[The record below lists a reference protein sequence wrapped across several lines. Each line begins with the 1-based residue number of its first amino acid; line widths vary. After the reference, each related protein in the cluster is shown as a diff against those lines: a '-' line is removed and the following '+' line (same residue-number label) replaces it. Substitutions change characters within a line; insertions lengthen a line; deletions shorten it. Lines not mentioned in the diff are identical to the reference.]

1 MIKKKTA
8 EGKSKEDKI
17 KILETTVDEI
27 KGRFGDGS
35 IMKLGDAKRVDVDAI
50 PTGSISLDLALGVG
64 GMPKGRIIEI
74 FGPESSGKS
83 TLALHIVAE
92 AQKKDGLAAFID
104 AEHALDPEY
113 AKKIGVKI
121 NDLLISQP
129 DTGEEALEILESL
142 VKSGVV
148 DVVIIDSVAALTP
161 RAEIEGEMG
170 QSHMGLQARLMSQA
184 CLAEDSELINPISGK
199 ISTIK
204 EIVENRLPWH
214 SLTYNEKEGKFI
226 ISKVIDW
233 LLQGKK
239 ECFEVKTKDGH
250 ILKLTDDHLVLTLN
264 GWKQVKDLTAQD
276 CLAIPRKIPE
286 SELALNKENKKKLTD
301 EEVKIIAY
309 VLGDGNFT
317 SPNYNLGFANID
329 SEIINDLNTALQKL
343 DCELC
348 QKSYKDYMISKKK
361 YLPLGSYRSPVK
373 ELLRR
378 EGVFGKKSPQK
389 DIPSTIFQLSNQ
401 QVALFISRI
410 WSCDG
415 HIDSS
420 AKAII
425 YSSSS
430 LKLIKQLQ
438 FLLLRFGIVSRW
450 SQKRPLP
457 HVLYKLIIQG
467 RKNIQVFASEI
478 GVVGA
483 KEGRLKELV
492 DGEWKSKNMPFQDV
506 FPYQLVPKV
515 KEAVYLAG
523 HTGQDISHLFGLF
536 NRTSFPEF
544 KPDRLRLSRK
554 HLEKIADFI
563 ENKELKKLAKEE
575 VYWNNIV
582 SISPIGKRAVYDL
595 TIKDKPNFVT
605 NGVVVHNCRKLT
617 ALTAKSGTTV
627 IFINQIRMKIGI
639 VFGNPE
645 ETSGG
650 KALKFYSSVRLDLR
664 RSAQIKQGDQI
675 IGNRVKA
682 KVVKNKVAP
691 PFQQTEFD
699 IFYNEGISRLADI
712 LNTGLKLGVVNR
724 SGAWFNYKEEK
735 LGQGLEVA
743 KISLKENPRLTAE
756 IVKEIKKAI

>member
-1 MIKKKTA
+1 MVKKKTA

-64 GMPKGRIIEI
+64 GMPRGRIIEI

-92 AQKKDGLAAFID
+92 AQKRDGLAAFID

-129 DTGEEALEILESL
+129 DTGEQALEILESL

-184 CLAEDSELINPISGK
+184 L
-199 ISTIK
+199 
-204 EIVENRLPWH
+204 
-214 SLTYNEKEGKFI
+214 
-226 ISKVIDW
+226 
-233 LLQGKK
+233 
-239 ECFEVKTKDGH
+239 
-250 ILKLTDDHLVLTLN
+250 
-264 GWKQVKDLTAQD
+264 
-276 CLAIPRKIPE
+276 
-286 SELALNKENKKKLTD
+286 
-301 EEVKIIAY
+301 
-309 VLGDGNFT
+309 
-317 SPNYNLGFANID
+317 
-329 SEIINDLNTALQKL
+329 
-343 DCELC
+343 
-348 QKSYKDYMISKKK
+348 
-361 YLPLGSYRSPVK
+361 
-373 ELLRR
+373 
-378 EGVFGKKSPQK
+378 
-389 DIPSTIFQLSNQ
+389 
-401 QVALFISRI
+401 
-410 WSCDG
+410 
-415 HIDSS
+415 
-420 AKAII
+420 
-425 YSSSS
+425 
-430 LKLIKQLQ
+430 
-438 FLLLRFGIVSRW
+438 
-450 SQKRPLP
+450 
-457 HVLYKLIIQG
+457 
-467 RKNIQVFASEI
+467 
-478 GVVGA
+478 
-483 KEGRLKELV
+483 
-492 DGEWKSKNMPFQDV
+492 
-506 FPYQLVPKV
+506 
-515 KEAVYLAG
+515 
-523 HTGQDISHLFGLF
+523 
-536 NRTSFPEF
+536 
-544 KPDRLRLSRK
+544 
-554 HLEKIADFI
+554 
-563 ENKELKKLAKEE
+563 
-575 VYWNNIV
+575 
-582 SISPIGKRAVYDL
+582 
-595 TIKDKPNFVT
+595 
-605 NGVVVHNCRKLT
+605 RKLT
-617 ALTAKSGTTV
+617 AITAKSGTTV